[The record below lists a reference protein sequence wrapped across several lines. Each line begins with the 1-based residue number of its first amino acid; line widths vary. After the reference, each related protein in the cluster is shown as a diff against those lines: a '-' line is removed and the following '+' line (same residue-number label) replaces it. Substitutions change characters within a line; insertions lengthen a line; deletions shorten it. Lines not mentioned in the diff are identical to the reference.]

1 MSKKQFII
9 GMLFSSLLGG
19 LIVLIGL
26 SFMDNGSQNSTG
38 FYNSNNLPR
47 STSFDDISTEGK
59 KYIVPEGINF
69 VKASREVVPAV
80 VHITNSQ
87 VSSRRYGRLFR
98 RGERGMRQSTG
109 SGVII
114 SEDGYIVTNNHVV
127 ENADQLEVRL
137 DDNRRIQA
145 ELIGTD
151 PDTDLALIKVD
162 AGSLPYV
169 DFGDSDQVDIGEW
182 VLAVGN
188 PFDLNNTVTAGIV
201 SAKARNINLIRS
213 SGNEYGI
220 ESFIQTDAVVNRGN
234 SGGAL
239 VNLDGQLI
247 GINTAIATNTGTFN
261 GYSFAVPSILV
272 KKVMDDLLEFGVV
285 QRGLLGVRIRDAGG
299 LETEELSGV
308 FISSVNTG
316 GAADAAG
323 LRSEDVIIGVGEREI
338 KTTSQLQE
346 MIARYRPGDDV
357 LVKYKRN
364 GKLKE
369 TTLTLK
375 NLANSIAV
383 VEKELLPSF
392 EIEGAKFQD
401 VDENLRQRMDIRGG
415 AQLVELGNGAWANSR
430 VKENFIITKIG
441 EETVENIE
449 ELQKILEAKDKDFY
463 VLGKYPNGEKE
474 YYRIDW

>member
-19 LIVLIGL
+19 LIVLVGL
-26 SFMDNGSQNSTG
+26 SFMDNGSQNPNG
-38 FYNSNNLPR
+38 LYNSNNLPR
-47 STSFDDISTEGK
+47 STSFDDISTEDK

-87 VSSRRYGRLFR
+87 VSSGRYGRLFR
-98 RGERGMRQSTG
+98 RGDRRMRQSTG

-162 AGSLPYV
+162 AGSLPFV
-169 DFGDSDQVDIGEW
+169 DFGDSDQIDIGEW

-213 SGNEYGI
+213 GGNEYGI

-299 LETEELSGV
+299 LDTEELSGV
-308 FISSVNTG
+308 FISSVNAG
-316 GAADAAG
+316 GAADVAG
-323 LRSEDVIIGVGEREI
+323 LKSEDVIIGVGEREI

-357 LVKYKRN
+357 LVKYKRE

-401 VDENLRQRMDIRGG
+401 VDENLKLRMDIRGG

-441 EETVENIE
+441 EETVENIA
-449 ELQKILEAKDKDFY
+449 ELQKILETKDKDFY

>member
-1 MSKKQFII
+1 MSKRQFVI

-19 LIVLIGL
+19 LIVLIGV
-26 SFMDNGSQNSTG
+26 SFIDGTGQNLNGTYGS
-38 FYNSNNLPR
+38 SNIPQT
-47 STSFDDISTEGK
+47 TSFNEISTEPK
-59 KYIVPEGINF
+59 NYIVPEGINF
-69 VKASREVVPAV
+69 VKASSEVVPAV

-87 VSSRRYGRLFR
+87 VSSGRYGRLFR
-98 RGERGMRQSTG
+98 RGNRGVYQSTG

-127 ENADQLEVRL
+127 EGADKLEVRL
-137 DDNRRIQA
+137 DDNRRIEA

-151 PDTDLALIKVD
+151 PDTDLALIKID
-162 AGSLPYV
+162 AGVLPYV
-169 DFGDSDQVDIGEW
+169 DFGNSDQVSIGEW

-201 SAKARNINLIRS
+201 SAKARNINLIRN
-213 SGNEYGI
+213 GNDYGI

-239 VNLDGQLI
+239 VNLEGELI
-247 GINTAIATNTGTFN
+247 GINTAIATSTGTFS
-261 GYSFAVPSILV
+261 GYSFAVPSVLV

-299 LETEELSGV
+299 LGTKELTGV
-308 FISSVNTG
+308 LISSVNKG
-316 GAADAAG
+316 GAADEAG

-338 KTTSQLQE
+338 KTTSELQE
-346 MIARYRPGDDV
+346 IIARYRPGDNV

-364 GKLKE
+364 GDFKE

-375 NLANSIAV
+375 NMANSTAV
-383 VEKELLPSF
+383 VEKETFPSF

-401 VDENLRQRMDIRGG
+401 ISENLKRSLRIRGG
-415 AQLVELGNGAWANSR
+415 AQLIDLGSGAWAKSKVR
-430 VKENFIITKIG
+430 KNFIITKVG
-441 EETVENIE
+441 EELIENIA
-449 ELQKILEAKDKDFY
+449 ELEKILESKDRDFY
-463 VLGKYPNGEKE
+463 VLGKYPSGEKE